1 MSLPKARTIS
11 RLDSKITD
19 QGRRNDKLKQ
29 EMAANAN
36 DVSVCTEAVKLN
48 LISSNAVP
56 TIRLTVAAD
65 TNMTVTTARTGE

>member
-1 MSLPKARTIS
+1 ML
-11 RLDSKITD
+11 LDDTAGNI
-19 QGRRNDKLKQ
+19 
-29 EMAANAN
+29 MAAN
-36 DVSVCTEAVKLN
+36 DVGVCTEAVKLN